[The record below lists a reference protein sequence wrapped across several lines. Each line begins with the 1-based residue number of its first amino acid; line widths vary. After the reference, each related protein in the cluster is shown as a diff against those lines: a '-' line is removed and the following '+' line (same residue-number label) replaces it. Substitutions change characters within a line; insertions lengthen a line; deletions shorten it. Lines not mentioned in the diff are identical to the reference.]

1 MLLFSCPVVSDS
13 YSVTLILMQWPHG
26 LQRIRP
32 PCPSLCPGVC
42 PSSCPLHQW
51 CHPAIS
57 SSDALFS
64 CPQSFPVLGSFP
76 VSQLFASGDQNIG
89 ASASASVLPMIIQ
102 GLENTDKQKK
112 QNKSH
117 PQPYYSRELLSAFWS
132 WRRSERCSHRGW
144 CVVNSGDCGAQAL
157 LLSNEA
163 LIKLFGY
170 FTSQVLYL

>member
-13 YSVTLILMQWPHG
+13 YSVILILMQWPHG
-26 LQRIRP
+26 LQHTRP
-32 PCPSLCPGVC
+32 PCPSLRPGVC
-42 PSSCPLHQW
+42 PSSCP

-76 VSQLFASGDQNIG
+76 VSQLFASGDQHIG

-102 GLENTDKQKK
+102 GLENADKRKK
-112 QNKSH
+112 ENKSH
-117 PQPYYSRELLSAFWS
+117 PQPYYPRELLSAFWG

-144 CVVNSGDCGAQAL
+144 CVVNSGHCGAQP
-157 LLSNEA
+157 
-163 LIKLFGY
+163 
-170 FTSQVLYL
+170 TPQ